1 MTRQIF
7 SSILGS
13 KVKGHKFVNVLTGF
27 HSDRQIMYQLLMCAK
42 MPKKS
47 AYNIFGGNLK
57 HVNGALMNFT
67 QRSTGA
73 VH

>member
-7 SSILGS
+7 TSILGS

-42 MPKKS
+42 MPKS
-47 AYNIFGGNLK
+47 AYNIFSGN
-57 HVNGALMNFT
+57 
-67 QRSTGA
+67 
-73 VH
+73 